1 MANRRPS
8 ARRLKRLRPYN
19 VREAAKAVGVTS
31 ATVRLWGKT
40 GLESVES
47 VYPNIYRGA
56 DLITFL
62 KRREAK
68 RKRPC
73 GPGRLF
79 CFVCKEPKAPAF
91 DEVEFQPD
99 GEMTGRLIGLCP
111 DCASIMYRLTSRA
124 KLHTSVGSLKVSI
137 KCLES
142 RLSETSNPNC
152 NPHFEGD

>member
-19 VREAAKAVGVTS
+19 VREAAKAVGVTA

-47 VYPNIYRGA
+47 VYPKIYRGA

-73 GPGRLF
+73 GPGLLF
-79 CFVCKEPKAPAF
+79 CFVQRAESA
-91 DEVEFQPD
+91 
-99 GEMTGRLIGLCP
+99 RL
-111 DCASIMYRLTSRA
+111 RRSRIP
-124 KLHTSVGSLKVSI
+124 T
-137 KCLES
+137 
-142 RLSETSNPNC
+142 
-152 NPHFEGD
+152 